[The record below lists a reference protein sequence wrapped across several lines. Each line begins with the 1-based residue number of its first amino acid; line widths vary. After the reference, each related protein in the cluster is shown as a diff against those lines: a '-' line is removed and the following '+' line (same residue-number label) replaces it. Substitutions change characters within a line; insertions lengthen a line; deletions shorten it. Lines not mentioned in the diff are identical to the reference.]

1 MNQKTNENNMEES
14 SSTQYSQNESIKD
27 KDKDVYFL
35 VLRPSEEKI
44 DFTGLNYETKNK
56 IVPQIIFQE
65 RIDRE
70 DKTYL
75 EEIVF
80 KFKKKKEKA
89 PNKATEYAIT
99 FYKGDHTYDISFSL
113 KNECFVY
120 QPDLKTGNKYLHNI
134 LKEPI
139 EQNIIP
145 LYNKLDIFIKALKK

>member
-35 VLRPSEEKI
+35 VLRPSEETI

-80 KFKKKKEKA
+80 K
-89 PNKATEYAIT
+89 
-99 FYKGDHTYDISFSL
+99 
-113 KNECFVY
+113 
-120 QPDLKTGNKYLHNI
+120 
-134 LKEPI
+134 
-139 EQNIIP
+139 
-145 LYNKLDIFIKALKK
+145 

>member
-65 RIDRE
+65 RIDGE

-80 KFKKKKEKA
+80 KFKKKRKKLQI
-89 PNKATEYAIT
+89 KR
-99 FYKGDHTYDISFSL
+99 
-113 KNECFVY
+113 
-120 QPDLKTGNKYLHNI
+120 
-134 LKEPI
+134 
-139 EQNIIP
+139 QNMQ
-145 LYNKLDIFIKALKK
+145 

>member
-44 DFTGLNYETKNK
+44 YFTGLNYETKNK

-120 QPDLKTGNKYLHNI
+120 QPDLKTGNKYLDNI

-139 EQNIIP
+139 KQNIIP
-145 LYNKLDIFIKALKK
+145 LYNKLDIQSQ

>member
-80 KFKKKKEKA
+80 KFKKKRKKLQI
-89 PNKATEYAIT
+89 KR
-99 FYKGDHTYDISFSL
+99 
-113 KNECFVY
+113 
-120 QPDLKTGNKYLHNI
+120 
-134 LKEPI
+134 
-139 EQNIIP
+139 QNMQ
-145 LYNKLDIFIKALKK
+145 

>member
-89 PNKATEYAIT
+89 PNEATEYAIT
-99 FYKGDHTYDISFSL
+99 FYEGDHTYDISFSL

-120 QPDLKTGNKYLHNI
+120 QPDLKTGNKYLDNI

-139 EQNIIP
+139 KQNIIP
-145 LYNKLDIFIKALKK
+145 LYNKLDIQSQ